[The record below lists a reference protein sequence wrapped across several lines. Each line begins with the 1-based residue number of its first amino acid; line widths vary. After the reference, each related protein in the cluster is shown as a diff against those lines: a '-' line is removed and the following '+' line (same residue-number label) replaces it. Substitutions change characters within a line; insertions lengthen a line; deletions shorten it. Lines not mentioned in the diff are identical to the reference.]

1 MAGRIQGITVEI
13 GGDTTKLQNALK
25 GVNGQIKST
34 QQQLK
39 DVNKLLKLDPG
50 NTELLAQKHKLLGQA
65 VSETKDKL
73 ATLKTAAEQANTAL
87 AKGEISQAQYDALQR
102 EIIETEQD
110 LKRLEEQA
118 NQSAT
123 AVQKIAATGEKLKT
137 VGNNISSAGEKM
149 LPVTAVVMGLGAAS
163 VTTAANFES
172 SMSQVQATMGVTK
185 DAMSSVNGQSV
196 NTMDG

>member
-73 ATLKTAAEQANTAL
+73 ATLKTAAEQTNTAL

-123 AVQKIAATGEKLKT
+123 AVQKIVATGEKLKT

>member
-1 MAGRIQGITVEI
+1 M
-13 GGDTTKLQNALK
+13 
-25 GVNGQIKST
+25 
-34 QQQLK
+34 
-39 DVNKLLKLDPG
+39 
-50 NTELLAQKHKLLGQA
+50 
-65 VSETKDKL
+65 
-73 ATLKTAAEQANTAL
+73 
-87 AKGEISQAQYDALQR
+87 
-102 EIIETEQD
+102 
-110 LKRLEEQA
+110 
-118 NQSAT
+118 
-123 AVQKIAATGEKLKT
+123 QKIVATGEKLKT